1 MCVTQCVSLLT
12 DGVSVQDCSDV
23 VYLKQLVLGP
33 MANCVYL
40 VGCPTQR
47 ECLVVDPAWEI
58 ARIIAEAEH
67 DGMRIVGILATH
79 FHPDHIG
86 GRLWGYDIPGIADL
100 LEQQAMPVYA
110 HPLEVDGIKKV
121 TAVSTRDIKTCDS
134 GDRITVGNISI
145 TTIHTPGHT
154 PGSQCFCVENSLISG
169 DTLFISG
176 CGRVDLPGGDA
187 EQLYDSLHNKIKKL
201 PAETI
206 VLPGHHYDA
215 DKSAALG
222 QLQTTNPYLR
232 AKSRT
237 QFMSVL
243 CG

>member
-1 MCVTQCVSLLT
+1 MREDTI
-12 DGVSVQDCSDV
+12 
-23 VYLKQLVLGP
+23 YLKQLVLGP

-40 VGCPTQR
+40 VGCPVKR

-58 ARIIAEAEH
+58 GEITAAAAR
-67 DGMRIVGILATH
+67 DGMQIVGILATH

-100 LEQQAMPVYA
+100 LEQQALPVYA
-110 HPLEVDGIKKV
+110 QALEVEGIKKV
-121 TAVSTRDIKTCDS
+121 TAISSRDIKACSS
-134 GDRITVGNISI
+134 GERITVGNVSI

-154 PGSQCFCVENSLISG
+154 PGSQCFQVENHLLSG

-187 EQLYDSLHNKIKKL
+187 EQLYDSIHNKIKKL
-201 PAETI
+201 PAATI

-215 DKSAALG
+215 AKSAALE
-222 QLQTTNPYLR
+222 QLHASNPYLQATSR
-232 AKSRT
+232 AKFLAMLR
-237 QFMSVL
+237 
-243 CG
+243 G